1 MNTATTPNSSRLHP
15 NHDPRRLRPLVA
27 ILLVAILLVCFPLA
41 ATTPAQNPTA
51 NTDDSVAP
59 GINDNFLDP
68 NLDVAEWVERFEV
81 ESREVYNARQEVL
94 RRLNLQPGDR
104 VADIGAGTGF
114 YSLLMADEV
123 TPEGWVYAVDIAP
136 KFVEHLANQFANRD
150 IEHAT
155 TVLCDGRSVRL
166 PPASID
172 AAFICDVY
180 HHFEFPEATM
190 RSLHQALKPGGRVIV
205 IDFERIPGVSRQWTL
220 DHVRA
225 GKQTFLDEIRSVGF
239 ELVAERTIPEFKE
252 NYFLEFQKPNN

>member
-1 MNTATTPNSSRLHP
+1 MNLSAAPYPFRFIPALA
-15 NHDPRRLRPLVA
+15 V
-27 ILLVAILLVCFPLA
+27 ILLASLPRA
-41 ATTPAQNPTA
+41 DTTPAQSPATETGN
-51 NTDDSVAP
+51 SVAP

-81 ESREVYNARQEVL
+81 ESREVYHARQEVL
-94 RRLNLQPGDR
+94 RRLHLKPGDH

-136 KFVEHLANQFANRD
+136 KFVEHLARQFADRGVD
-150 IEHAT
+150 HAT
-155 TVLCDGRSVRL
+155 TVLCDGQSVRL
-166 PPASID
+166 PPTSID

-190 RSLHQALKPGGRVIV
+190 RSLFRALKPGGRVVV
-205 IDFERIPGVSRQWTL
+205 IDFERIPGVSREWTL

-239 ELVAERTIPEFKE
+239 ELVAERTIPEFEE
-252 NYFLEFQKPNN
+252 NYFLEFAKPAN

>member
-1 MNTATTPNSSRLHP
+1 MNPSTAPNASRLHP
-15 NHDPRRLRPLVA
+15 THRPRRLRA
-27 ILLVAILLVCFPLA
+27 LLAILLVCFPLA
-41 ATTPAQNPTA
+41 AITRAQTPATETA
-51 NTDDSVAP
+51 SSVAP

-81 ESREVYNARQEVL
+81 ESREVYNARKEVL
-94 RRLNLQPGDR
+94 RRLNLKPGDR

-123 TPEGWVYAVDIAP
+123 TPEGWVFAVDIAP
-136 KFVEHLANQFANRD
+136 KFVEHLANQFADRG

-190 RSLHQALKPGGRVIV
+190 RSLLQALKPGATLVV
-205 IDFERIPGVSRQWTL
+205 IDFERIPGVSREWTL

-225 GKQTFLDEIRSVGF
+225 GKQTFLDEITSVGF
-239 ELVAERTIPEFKE
+239 ELVAERNIPEFKE